1 MPRTPG
7 PQQQAEFELESRLAF
22 YVTASPSAACR
33 ARHALESAPGRLA
46 ERLGRD
52 GLLLLTELV
61 NNAVMHGSSSPV
73 DCVYVDI
80 WDLGARVRVEVQ
92 DDGAGFEWSRPPDD
106 PNRVT
111 GYGLVLVEAVA
122 DRWGIDAASGRNCVW
137 FEL

>member
-1 MPRTPG
+1 
-7 PQQQAEFELESRLAF
+7 
-22 YVTASPSAACR
+22 
-33 ARHALESAPGRLA
+33 
-46 ERLGRD
+46 
-52 GLLLLTELV
+52 
-61 NNAVMHGSSSPV
+61 V

-80 WDLGARVRVEVQ
+80 WDLGSRVRVEVR

-122 DRWGIDAASGRNCVW
+122 DRWGIDTASGRNCVW

>member
-1 MPRTPG
+1 MSHTPG
-7 PQQQAEFELESRLAF
+7 TQQQVELPLERRLAF
-22 YVTASPSAACR
+22 TVNASPSAACQ
-33 ARHALESAPGRLA
+33 ARQAVPSRVS

-61 NNAVMHGSSSPV
+61 NNAVMHGSSSPADRVSV
-73 DCVYVDI
+73 DLF
-80 WDLGARVRVEVQ
+80 DLGERVRVEVR
-92 DDGAGFEWSRPPDD
+92 DGGAGFTWRRPPDD

-122 DRWGIDAASGRNCVW
+122 DRWGIDTASGRNCVW